1 MGVRGIQKD
10 DDMMTGGGVLNG
22 PKKDGVVNAQ
32 PLSSESFEWMICT
45 IS

>member
-1 MGVRGIQKD
+1 MGVRGIPK

-32 PLSSESFEWMICT
+32 PLSSESFE
-45 IS
+45 